1 MKLDY
6 LLGPDALGTLF
17 RTQLNIID
25 FIFIFQ
31 YLVYFELQF
40 LHSKCNL
47 SFQKRIIN
55 KKNSVIEF
63 KVMCFRSRRGTGA
76 NSLGQSSALANA
88 SHIGIHN
95 SAQVPC
101 QTLHFQPFICFPRLT
116 PSLIHVR
123 PCFFCTSN
131 FTSSFSRTLPFTRRT
146 WRTRPSCGCPSRP
159 WRSWTGASTS
169 WRQSRP
175 TDQSP
180 TWLQARYAP
189 QNFFF
194 IS

>member
-1 MKLDY
+1 MNYSSFTPNASCPFKT
-6 LLGPDALGTLF
+6 GS
-17 RTQLNIID
+17 
-25 FIFIFQ
+25 
-31 YLVYFELQF
+31 LQNF
-40 LHSKCNL
+40 SA
-47 SFQKRIIN
+47 
-55 KKNSVIEF
+55 IEF

-95 SAQVPC
+95 SAQV
-101 QTLHFQPFICFPRLT
+101 QSHTLNRGGGGNGDGDRTEFAKCRFSQKGVGRVITRQ
-116 PSLIHVR
+116 
-123 PCFFCTSN
+123 CT
-131 FTSSFSRTLPFTRRT
+131 FTSSFSRTLPFTRQT

-180 TWLQARYAP
+180 TWLQARYGASEK
-189 QNFFF
+189 NFHQLRC
-194 IS
+194 